1 MSYKTPKRR
10 LIKQLPY
17 VNQQIITVVQLDFE
31 IFRTITSLIKK
42 ISGRS
47 LINKLILAKFFWTI

>member
-1 MSYKTPKRR
+1 MSYKTQKRR

-47 LINKLILAKFFWTI
+47 LKRDKLFVF